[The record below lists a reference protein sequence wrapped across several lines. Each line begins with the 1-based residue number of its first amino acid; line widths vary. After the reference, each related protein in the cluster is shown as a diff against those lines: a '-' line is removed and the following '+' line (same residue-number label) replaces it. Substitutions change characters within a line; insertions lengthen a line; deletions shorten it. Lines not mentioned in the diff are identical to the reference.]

1 MTPEELADERAL
13 QEAIMASIREAELE
27 QERDSKLPDDYD
39 EDLCIFAALRDSK
52 NMKDA
57 QDKQSYPKAPVV
69 PVLAVP
75 LDRQYPYNLDSERA
89 VVSTER
95 TNFSTRPLPPAPSS
109 TNNRYEDREFE
120 DIDYY
125 ASRERS
131 ASAYRRRAQQP
142 PQEYAA
148 DYYPDQPRRLIP
160 REETYT
166 SPHRDYPEVDPRA
179 ALPPYESPRLDYS
192 DTEPRR
198 STPGYD
204 SREGGLV
211 RLAQQSGQRY
221 QVSDQAAFDRPNFT
235 RRNSPGQAAYEDA
248 VRRPSTGRDFAE
260 KDDYYRSPLSARDRD
275 AYEAER
281 YPAVRRRVEDE
292 RRFENRAALARDY
305 QDIDNYPPRP
315 YPEARPGITSPPLY
329 SAEYRSTS
337 AARLRPA
344 PPALWEDSDI
354 PREYHQ
360 KDPRR
365 LASNSNLNAT
375 TKASYYGASTER
387 YDAYAKDLPARNGP
401 SRQTSRGSNMYFD
414 SPRTGSEGSSAE
426 EEDYLKMQSTT
437 RGAPLGY
444 DRAPPPLYDHVK
456 PGAPLLP
463 SQRFLNS
470 GKLLL

>member
-1 MTPEELADERAL
+1 
-13 QEAIMASIREAELE
+13 MASIREAELE

-75 LDRQYPYNLDSERA
+75 YNLDSERA
-89 VVSTER
+89 AVSTER
-95 TNFSTRPLPPAPSS
+95 TNFSTRPLPPAPS
-109 TNNRYEDREFE
+109 TTYNRHEDREFE
-120 DIDYY
+120 DRDYY

-148 DYYPDQPRRLIP
+148 DYYPEQPRRVIP
-160 REETYT
+160 REDFYL
-166 SPHRDYPEVDPRA
+166 DVDPRA
-179 ALPPYESPRLDYS
+179 TLPPYESPRQDYLDI
-192 DTEPRR
+192 EPRR
-198 STPGYD
+198 SSPGYD

-221 QVSDQAAFDRPNFT
+221 QLSDQAPFDRPNLT

-248 VRRPSTGRDFAE
+248 VRRPSAGRDFAE

-281 YPAVRRRVEDE
+281 YPAVRRSVEDE
-292 RRFENRAALARDY
+292 RRFENRAALTRDY

-315 YPEARPGITSPPLY
+315 YPDARSGVTSPPLY

-337 AARLRPA
+337 AARLRPV
-344 PPALWEDSDI
+344 PPALWEDSEI

-365 LASNSNLNAT
+365 LASSNNITDSPAAT
-375 TKASYYGASTER
+375 KPYYGASPDAARAR
-387 YDAYAKDLPARNGP
+387 YDTYAKDFPVRNGP
-401 SRQTSRGSNMYFD
+401 SRQTSGGSNMYFD

-426 EEDYLKMQSTT
+426 EEDYLKLQSTT
-437 RGAPLGY
+437 RGAPPPGY
-444 DRAPPPLYDHVK
+444 GRAPPPLYDQTK
-456 PGAPLLP
+456 LGAPLAP
-463 SQRFLNS
+463 SQRLLN
-470 GKLLL
+470 GGRQL